1 MLDPDSSDGQHHP
14 SAEPRVGAATVGT
27 PVPEPLRAA
36 LDRIEQG
43 IAGLMQGADKRETM
57 HTLRS
62 TLSDICALTE
72 RDPRIQRAVKR
83 VVNAGERLAE
93 IEVPSLRSRAESAAR
108 RAAARAIESLAA
120 VLVDTRPSRIATS
133 LGRGW

>member
-1 MLDPDSSDGQHHP
+1 MLGPDPSEEQHHP
-14 SAEPRVGAATVGT
+14 SAAPRIGVASIRDL
-27 PVPEPLRAA
+27 VPEPLRAA
-36 LDRIEQG
+36 LDRIEQV
-43 IAGLMQGADKRETM
+43 ITGLLQGADKRETM
-57 HTLRS
+57 HALRS

-72 RDPRIQRAVKR
+72 RDPKIQRAVKR

-93 IEVPSLRSRAESAAR
+93 IESPSLRSRAENAAR
-108 RAAARAIESLAA
+108 RAATRAVEGLAA